1 MTTAPTPGDDQAL
14 DDDFDVLDA
23 FDASVGV
30 GQVRDPYPIIHEMQA
45 ECPVHVGPQWHRFG
59 LDNSM
64 ATLLI
69 GDAPL
74 YTVMPYDAVQRVL
87 KDNATYSSGH
97 LAKINGVLMGR
108 TIIEMDEP
116 DHHRYRALLQGAF
129 SAKAMERWEHELVRP
144 IVAKLIDAFADRG
157 RADLVRELFWPFPV
171 HVIGALIGL
180 PDEDQKLFHRKSV
193 ELLGIMTEFER
204 AIAASQ
210 WLHDYFLALI
220 EERRKEPADDL
231 TSILVGAELDGQRL
245 TDEEII
251 AFLRLLLPAGAET
264 TYRASASLMYGL
276 LTHPEQLAAVR
287 ADRSLIPRAAE
298 EALRWESPVGGST
311 RNVLHDD
318 AIEGCPVAPGDMVN
332 VSLRSAN
339 RDPDRWADPDDF
351 DITREPQAHLAFGYG
366 AHICLGIHLARME
379 IKAVTDVVLDRLP
392 GVRLDPTADDVHVSG
407 LDFRGPTQLPV
418 VFEGSANSTAT

>member
-1 MTTAPTPGDDQAL
+1 VTTAPTPGDEQAL

-30 GQVRDPYPIIHEMQA
+30 GQVRDPYPIIHQMQE

-59 LDNSM
+59 LDGSM
-64 ATLLI
+64 ASMLI
-69 GDAPL
+69 GDSTL
-74 YTVMPYDAVQRVL
+74 YTVMPFDAVQRVL
-87 KDNATYSSGH
+87 KDNTTYSSTH
-97 LAKINGVLMGR
+97 LAKINGLLMGR

-144 IVAKLIDAFADRG
+144 IVNKLIDGFVGNG

-180 PDEDQKLFHRKSV
+180 PDEDQRLFHRKSV
-193 ELLGIMTEFER
+193 ELLGVMTEFER

-210 WLHDYFLALI
+210 WLHDYFLGMI
-220 EERRKEPADDL
+220 EQRRVTPADDL
-231 TSILVGAELDGQRL
+231 ISILVEAELDGHKL
-245 TDEEII
+245 NDEEII

-264 TYRASASLMYGL
+264 TYRSSASLMFAL
-276 LTHPEQLAAVR
+276 LTHPDQLDAVR
-287 ADRSLIPRAAE
+287 ADRSLIPRAVE
-298 EALRWESPVGGST
+298 EGLRWESPVGGST
-311 RNVLHDD
+311 RNALADGV
-318 AIEGCPVAPGDMVN
+318 IEGCPVEEGAMVN

-339 RDPDRWADPDDF
+339 RDPQRWSDPDAF
-351 DITREPQAHLAFGYG
+351 DITREPQAHMAFGYG

-392 GVRLDPTADDVHVSG
+392 NVRLDPAADDVHVSG
-407 LDFRGPTQLPV
+407 LDFRGPTELPV
-418 VFEGSANSTAT
+418 LFDA